1 MKTERFNFVLPGWLK
16 EEAQAYSAELGI
28 SLSEYIK
35 DAMKEKG
42 VKKRRLEELNKC
54 KFNSLDQEIGGK

>member
-1 MKTERFNFVLPGWLK
+1 LKTERFNFVLPGWLK

-42 VKKRRLEELNKC
+42 VEKRRNEKNRI
-54 KFNSLDQEIGGK
+54 ND